1 MAHYPSTSV
10 LACRVNLGGMTLAV
24 PGATGFVAPAQRAVI
39 GMSGSSRRP
48 GSGTRYRDDENHV
61 WARSARP
68 PHVPVERSGYG
79 TTKRG
84 GDRRKHASFGV
95 RYRDGSA
102 GACNPKHA
110 PRSGH
115 RVGCLTTVRGVPD
128 LTPKTSP
135 AGSSPL
141 GGDPC
146 PHDLQDGSR
155 SLDIAGHG
163 RDQQSELQ
171 GIQAGPGP
179 RTHHIA
185 SAVLPFLVNPDSAI
199 LTGYE
204 DHAGESLPAFA
215 VSWSRRRRSAPA

>member
-1 MAHYPSTSV
+1 MHDHCPRGPRFDPEAIP
-10 LACRVNLGGMTLAV
+10 
-24 PGATGFVAPAQRAVI
+24 
-39 GMSGSSRRP
+39 RRFKP
-48 GSGTRYRDDENHV
+48 IQ
-61 WARSARP
+61 
-68 PHVPVERSGYG
+68 
-79 TTKRG
+79 
-84 GDRRKHASFGV
+84 
-95 RYRDGSA
+95 
-102 GACNPKHA
+102 
-110 PRSGH
+110 
-115 RVGCLTTVRGVPD
+115 
-128 LTPKTSP
+128 
-135 AGSSPL
+135 
-141 GGDPC
+141 GDPC